1 MTSITD
7 IRSRIMI
14 DCSDAEV
21 LSEIGACLGGVFT
34 LNDDGSWSI
43 EPWENGL
50 SSVGDLFR
58 AQFHGRRF
66 ASLLSVATIVM
77 DMQLEKLQ

>member
-7 IRSRIMI
+7 IRSRIVI
-14 DCSDAEV
+14 ECSEAEA
-21 LSEIGACLGGVFT
+21 LAEIGACLGGVFT
-34 LNDDGSWSI
+34 LHDDGAWSI
-43 EPWENGL
+43 EPRKNGL
-50 SSVGDLFR
+50 SSVGELFR
-58 AQFHGRRF
+58 AQYHDRRF

>member
-7 IRSRIMI
+7 IRSRIVI
-14 DCSDAEV
+14 ECSDAEA
-21 LSEIGACLGGVFT
+21 LAEIGACLGGVFT
-34 LNDDGSWSI
+34 LSDDGSWSI
-43 EPWENGL
+43 EPWKNGL
-50 SSVGDLFR
+50 SSVGELFR
-58 AQFHGRRF
+58 AQYHGRRF

>member
-7 IRSRIMI
+7 IRSRIVI
-14 DCSDAEV
+14 ECSEAEA
-21 LSEIGACLGGVFT
+21 LAEIGACLGGVFT

-43 EPWENGL
+43 EPWQNGL
-50 SSVGDLFR
+50 TDAGELFR

-66 ASLLSVATIVM
+66 ASLLSVACIVM
-77 DMQLEKLQ
+77 DIQLERCQ